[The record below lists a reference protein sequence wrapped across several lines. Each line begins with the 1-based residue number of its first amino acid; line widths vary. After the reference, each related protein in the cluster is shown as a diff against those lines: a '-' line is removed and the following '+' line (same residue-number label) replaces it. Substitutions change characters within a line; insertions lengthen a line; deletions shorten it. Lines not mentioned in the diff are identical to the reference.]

1 NLQRGDPAAVAGLAE
16 AALHGIDDGRW
27 RAARALAKLG
37 PAAAPPTVALARAL
51 SDPDEK
57 LRKESA
63 LALASIGPP
72 AGEAVPALVAAQR
85 DSVPA
90 VREAAGE
97 AIRQITATRR

>member
-1 NLQRGDPAAVAGLAE
+1 MAFHYFREGWTFG
-16 AALHGIDDGRW
+16 
-27 RAARALAKLG
+27 G
-37 PAAAPPTVALARAL
+37 PA
-51 SDPDEK
+51 
-57 LRKESA
+57 ESA
-63 LALASIGPP
+63 LALASIGPR